1 MSLSLLAAFAA
12 TCVVLAITPGPNMA
26 LIIASTLSGGLG
38 GGLVT
43 LAGCLTGLA
52 ILVAIATI
60 GMTSVMVLMAEWFDV
75 IRWIGAIYL
84 IVLGVRQLAAWWRL
98 RKHAATASGAVV
110 PPLSQASAAS
120 RYLQGLGVSLSNP
133 KVLLFLGA
141 FFPQF
146 VDPAMAPGP
155 QLAILAGLF
164 LLVLA
169 SVDLAYTF
177 AVAKARAT
185 IDMRRLRVLDAASG
199 FLLVAGGLVLATARR
214 P

>member
-52 ILVAIATI
+52 ILVAVATI

-98 RKHAATASGAVV
+98 RRAAATASATVV
-110 PPLSQASAAS
+110 APLSQASAVS

-155 QLAILAGLF
+155 QLALLAGLF
-164 LLVLA
+164 LLVLV

>member
-1 MSLSLLAAFAA
+1 MSLSLLAAFVA

-43 LAGCLTGLA
+43 LTGCLSGLA
-52 ILVAIATI
+52 ILVAVATI

-98 RKHAATASGAVV
+98 RRVAATASAPVV
-110 PPLSQASAAS
+110 PPLSQASAVS

-164 LLVLA
+164 LLVLV